1 MIANFSP
8 VAGFALVMAINL
20 AMASANAIW
29 AQDPNRVKEGQNI
42 PVQADANTP
51 QADSA
56 DTAIRQ
62 QIEDFFTEYET
73 ATRADT
79 ADALLKLV
87 DFKAFA
93 DLVLEQSQTEMPDAV
108 RGFFVTRLIQA
119 TKQEFGT
126 AGEAWGRHRV
136 IQTTFFEEGKTV
148 EAFVRTW
155 SEDGES
161 SRSIF
166 WLEKSDRWRIID
178 WLDVELGIR
187 NSTLISSMLRET
199 HASKQSKESIQTLYL
214 LNQLFIAAR
223 QQDIDST
230 DDLLDEITGRY
241 VPNSIEGLRWI
252 VEASTASYYEPL
264 AALEATEKAKAFEPD
279 AVLTDFLRLKAYF
292 DLGEYKRTIHH
303 AQRYLNHFGADES
316 TFLIKGLAHAEL
328 GQIDEALESYVAG
341 LEDNPQSFDLIIQY
355 ASDLP
360 EDQKSK
366 ILPYLL
372 AIPNLMESFEDFADE
387 FEANEEYVALQILL
401 DAATSIGKAAP
412 HREYYES
419 IVLQG
424 QGDPAAALDKLIA
437 AASQLDADDEY
448 REYYEQAICTAAIKS
463 SQVMR
468 AYEICEEKVD
478 CFRILLNG
486 LHAELNEEG
495 TDSQARPDN
504 QVRSKIEAEIDEL
517 VAKHLV
523 THSADWLTFMILGDR
538 SYYDEDYEK
547 AKTYYESAVKYRP
560 KDDSGDTFL
569 YNVVDCHIETDS
581 IIAYYQSSDFK
592 QQVYDIARHRL
603 SFDSQEYQELQRLHR
618 ANFPN
623 LPEFVLSQM
632 ETLYAEGRYQEAFDA
647 FARLEVAEKEDE
659 NSYMSYL
666 LEQIDFI
673 RVLCLARL
681 GKNDDAILSARRLD
695 DEYRDKARALVFA
708 IRNDRNGFRG
718 AVQRLIEAGRD
729 LSREEFEQWVD
740 VPEGWFEGL
749 VSKDSSVAA
758 ANPPGFSPYDE
769 IRRLVFLANEPIP
782 LDMRLI
788 REAAAE
794 AGLSLFEIH
803 REQLLTEQEN
813 YVCALSGDALV
824 VSSNGFK
831 FFLYK
836 REARFLDQ
844 LSSAGIEYDES
855 DEALQTRIAEHA
867 SWFSI
872 DVLAWPQ
879 AADRRG
885 PSAIPQDAVRRM
897 IQLAESVMG
906 GKATVAIHVDG
917 SEAVACDPELFSR
930 LKASPKIDSLRPAET
945 ADAD

>member
-8 VAGFALVMAINL
+8 ATGVAPVMAIIL
-20 AMASANAIW
+20 AMVSSSALW
-29 AQDPNRVKEGQNI
+29 AQDPNRVKAGQNT

-51 QADSA
+51 PADA
-56 DTAIRQ
+56 AIRQ

-73 ATRADT
+73 AMRADT
-79 ADALLKLV
+79 ADELLKMV

-93 DLVLEQSQTEMPDAV
+93 DFVLDQAQIEFPEGI
-108 RGFFVTRLIQA
+108 RRLLVTRLIQA
-119 TKQEFGT
+119 TKQEFGI
-126 AGEAWGRHRV
+126 AGEAWDRHRV
-136 IQTTFFEEGKTV
+136 LQATPFKDGKTV
-148 EAFVRTW
+148 EVFVRTW

-161 SRSIF
+161 SRNIF

-187 NSTLISSMLRET
+187 NSTLISSILRET
-199 HASKQSKESIQTLYL
+199 HASKQSKESIQTLNL
-214 LNQLFIAAR
+214 LNQLFVAAR
-223 QQDIDST
+223 QQDVDST
-230 DDLLDEITGRY
+230 DELLADLTGRY

-264 AALEATEKAKAFEPD
+264 AALEATEKAEAFEPD
-279 AVLTDFLRLKAYF
+279 AVLTDYLRLKAYF
-292 DLGEYKRTIHH
+292 DLGEYQRTIHH
-303 AQRYLNHFGADES
+303 AQRYLNRFGADES
-316 TFLIKGLAHAEL
+316 TYLIKGLAHAEL
-328 GQIDEALESYVAG
+328 GQIDAALESYEAG
-341 LEDNPQSFDLIIQY
+341 LEDNPQSFDLISQY
-355 ASDLP
+355 VSDLP
-360 EDQKSK
+360 EDQKDKASQ
-366 ILPYLL
+366 YFL
-372 AIPNLMESFEDFADE
+372 AIPNLMESFEDFADD
-387 FEANEEYVALQILL
+387 FEANEEYIALQILL
-401 DAATSIGKAAP
+401 DAATSIGETVP

-424 QGDPAAALDKLIA
+424 QGDPTAAMEKLIA
-437 AASQLDADDEY
+437 AVDQLDADDYY

-468 AYEICEEKVD
+468 AYEICEDKVA
-478 CFRILLNG
+478 CFRSLLNG
-486 LHAELNEEG
+486 LHAELNDQN
-495 TDSQARPDN
+495 TDSQAKPDD
-504 QVRSKIEAEIDEL
+504 QVRSKAEADIDEL
-517 VAKHLV
+517 VAKHLA
-523 THSADWLTFMILGDR
+523 THSADWLTFVILGDR
-538 SYYDEDYEK
+538 AYYNEDYEK
-547 AKTYYESAVKYRP
+547 AKTHYESALKYRS
-560 KDDSGDTFL
+560 KDDSSDTFL

-592 QQVYDIARHRL
+592 QQVYDIARYRL
-603 SFDSQEYQELQRLHR
+603 SSDSQEYQELQRLHR

-632 ETLYAEGRYQEAFDA
+632 ETLYAEGRYQEAYDA
-647 FARLEVAEKEDE
+647 FARLEVEENEEEK
-659 NSYMSYL
+659 SYL
-666 LEQIDFI
+666 MQQIEFI

-681 GKNDDAILSARRLD
+681 GKNDDAILSARRLEE
-695 DEYRDKARALVFA
+695 EYRDIARALIFA

-718 AVQRLIEAGRD
+718 AVQRLIAAEQE
-729 LSREEFEQWVD
+729 LSREEFAEWVD
-740 VPEGWFEGL
+740 VPEAWFEGL
-749 VSKDSSVAA
+749 ISKDSSTATS
-758 ANPPGFSPYDE
+758 NPAGFAPYDE
-769 IRRLVFLANEPIP
+769 IRRLVFLANEPVP

-788 REAAAE
+788 REAAAD

-803 REQLLTEQEN
+803 RQQLLTEQEN
-813 YVCALSGDALV
+813 YVCALSPDAFI
-824 VSSNGFK
+824 VSSKGFK

-855 DEALQTRIAEHA
+855 DEALQSRIAEHA

-879 AADRRG
+879 ATDRQG

-897 IQLAESVMG
+897 IQLADSLMG

-917 SEAVACDPELFSR
+917 AEAVACDPELFSR

-945 ADAD
+945 VDAD